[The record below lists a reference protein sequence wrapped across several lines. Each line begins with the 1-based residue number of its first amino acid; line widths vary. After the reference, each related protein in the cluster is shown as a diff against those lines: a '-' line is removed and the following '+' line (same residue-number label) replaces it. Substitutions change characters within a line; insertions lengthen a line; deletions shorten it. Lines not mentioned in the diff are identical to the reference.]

1 MHTAKQPVLG
11 RLGQEAHEF
20 KTTLGYTLTL
30 QSTQNFFSSQSQF
43 YKMKNKHLFHTALF
57 G

>member
-30 QSTQNFFSSQSQF
+30 QSTQSSQSQF